1 MTVTLM
7 PPLSSNIPAPPCCAP
22 LSTRAMVERVIQAM
36 RGRLDRPWNLD
47 DLAAVAGMS
56 VYHFHR
62 IFRSVTGIPPSEFL
76 TLLRIQEAKRLLLTT
91 SWRVTDICLEVG
103 YTSVGTFTAR
113 FSQCVGT
120 SPGRLRQFADTAVLP
135 SVDRL
140 GDLANADRGAMARP
154 DLAGRI
160 TASGEARG
168 PVFVGLFPKPIPR
181 ARPVVGT
188 VMISPGPY
196 QLSAVP
202 DGRYFLLAAALPWA
216 EDPRVPL
223 LSGAGMLVGAHAGPL
238 TIQGGTTRPDADIT
252 LRPVLPTDPPVLSS
266 LPFFLSQRL
275 AGAVGA
281 A

>member
-1 MTVTLM
+1 MVVTRM
-7 PPLSSNIPAPPCCAP
+7 PPLQIHIPEPHACPQRSS
-22 LSTRAMVERVIQAM
+22 RAMVERVIHAM
-36 RGRLDRPWNLD
+36 QGRLDQPWALD

-76 TLLRIQEAKRLLLTT
+76 TLLRLQEAKRLLLTT

-103 YTSVGTFTAR
+103 YASVGTFTAR
-113 FSQCVGT
+113 FSQGIGT
-120 SPGRLRQFADTAVLP
+120 SPGRLRQFADTATLP
-135 SVDRL
+135 SLDRL
-140 GDLANADRGAMARP
+140 GDIAIADRGIGRP
-154 DLAGRI
+154 ELTGCV
-160 TASGEARG
+160 TATGETRG
-168 PVFVGLFPKPIPR
+168 PIFVGLFPKPIPQ
-181 ARPVVGT
+181 ARPVAGT

-196 QLSAVP
+196 QMSAVP
-202 DGRYFLLAAALPWA
+202 DGRYYLLAAALPWA

-238 TIQGGTTRPDADIT
+238 TIQSGTCHADADIA
-252 LRPVLPTDPPVLSS
+252 LRSALPTDPPVLSS

-275 AGAVGA
+275 AGAIGA